1 MNHLYKCFI
10 AVLLWQAAG
19 TSFAQAPAIEWQN
32 TIGGNNADKLR
43 SLIQTSDGGYLLG
56 GYSAS
61 GISGDKTEASLIYF
75 DYWIVKLDAFGSIEW
90 QNTIGGSNEDV
101 LNSVIQTTDGGYLLG
116 GYSESGISGDK
127 TEAWLGGADYW
138 VVKLDDTGNIEWQN
152 TIGGSNTDIIYS
164 VIQTLDG
171 GYLLGGYS
179 SSGISVDKT
188 EANLG
193 GADYWVVKLDAT
205 GNIEWQ
211 NTIGGSSFDY
221 LYSVI
226 QTSDGGYLLGGGSA
240 SGISG
245 DKTEASLGISY
256 DYWVVKLDASGNIEL
271 QNTIGG
277 SALDYLHS
285 VIQTSDSGYL
295 LGGYSASGISGDKT
309 EASLGA
315 TDYWVVKLDATG
327 NIEWQN
333 TIGGSSDDYLY
344 SVIQNSDGDYLLAGY
359 SYSGVSG
366 DKTEANLG
374 DADYWVI
381 KLLGESNCNV
391 PSGLSVSDLTAT
403 SATLHWD
410 DAGADATGYKLQM
423 INITDNSSN
432 TININEGITSKNIGS
447 AVLTPGKDYAFR
459 LRATCGDGSKTA
471 WSEPYFFS
479 TPLRLA
485 GETGVVAIYP
495 NPNNGEF
502 ALQLPAG
509 TNGEFIATITDMMG
523 RVVDVRTL
531 PAQTTITV
539 VPLSLMAVGMYQ
551 VLVQSSDA
559 MWVERVIVQE

>member
-1 MNHLYKCFI
+1 MVKLDASGN
-10 AVLLWQAAG
+10 
-19 TSFAQAPAIEWQN
+19 IEWQN
-32 TIGGNNADKLR
+32 TIGGSAWDYLH
-43 SLIQTSDGGYLLG
+43 SVIQTSDRGYLLG

-61 GISGDKTEASLIYF
+61 GISGDKTEASL
-75 DYWIVKLDAFGSIEW
+75 
-90 QNTIGGSNEDV
+90 
-101 LNSVIQTTDGGYLLG
+101 
-116 GYSESGISGDK
+116 
-127 TEAWLGGADYW
+127 GA
-138 VVKLDDTGNIEWQN
+138 T
-152 TIGGSNTDIIYS
+152 
-164 VIQTLDG
+164 
-171 GYLLGGYS
+171 
-179 SSGISVDKT
+179 
-188 EANLG
+188 
-193 GADYWVVKLDAT
+193 DYWVVKLDAT

-211 NTIGGSSFDY
+211 NTIGGSSDDALF
-221 LYSVI
+221 SVI
-226 QTSDGGYLLGGGSA
+226 QATDNGYM
-240 SGISG
+240 
-245 DKTEASLGISY
+245 
-256 DYWVVKLDASGNIEL
+256 
-271 QNTIGG
+271 
-277 SALDYLHS
+277 
-285 VIQTSDSGYL
+285 

-309 EASLGA
+309 EASLGG

-410 DAGADATGYKLQM
+410 DAGADATGYKLQI

-502 ALQLPAG
+502 VLQLPAG
-509 TNGEFIATITDMMG
+509 TNGEFIVTITDMMG

-531 PAQTTITV
+531 PAQTTVTV

>member
-116 GYSESGISGDK
+116 GYSESGISGDN

-256 DYWVVKLDASGNIEL
+256 DYWVVKLDASGNIEW

-277 SALDYLHS
+277 SAWDYLHS

-309 EASLGA
+309 EASLGG

-509 TNGEFIATITDMMG
+509 TNGEFIVTITDMMG

>member
-1 MNHLYKCFI
+1 M
-10 AVLLWQAAG
+10 LLWQAAG

-226 QTSDGGYLLGGGSA
+226 QTSDGGYLLGGG
-240 SGISG
+240 
-245 DKTEASLGISY
+245 
-256 DYWVVKLDASGNIEL
+256 
-271 QNTIGG
+271 
-277 SALDYLHS
+277 
-285 VIQTSDSGYL
+285 
-295 LGGYSASGISGDKT
+295 
-309 EASLGA
+309 
-315 TDYWVVKLDATG
+315 
-327 NIEWQN
+327 
-333 TIGGSSDDYLY
+333 
-344 SVIQNSDGDYLLAGY
+344 
-359 SYSGVSG
+359 
-366 DKTEANLG
+366 
-374 DADYWVI
+374 
-381 KLLGESNCNV
+381 
-391 PSGLSVSDLTAT
+391 
-403 SATLHWD
+403 
-410 DAGADATGYKLQM
+410 
-423 INITDNSSN
+423 
-432 TININEGITSKNIGS
+432 
-447 AVLTPGKDYAFR
+447 
-459 LRATCGDGSKTA
+459 
-471 WSEPYFFS
+471 
-479 TPLRLA
+479 
-485 GETGVVAIYP
+485 
-495 NPNNGEF
+495 
-502 ALQLPAG
+502 QLPASVA
-509 TNGEFIATITDMMG
+509 IK
-523 RVVDVRTL
+523 RK
-531 PAQTTITV
+531 PALASAMTT
-539 VPLSLMAVGMYQ
+539 
-551 VLVQSSDA
+551 
-559 MWVERVIVQE
+559 WW